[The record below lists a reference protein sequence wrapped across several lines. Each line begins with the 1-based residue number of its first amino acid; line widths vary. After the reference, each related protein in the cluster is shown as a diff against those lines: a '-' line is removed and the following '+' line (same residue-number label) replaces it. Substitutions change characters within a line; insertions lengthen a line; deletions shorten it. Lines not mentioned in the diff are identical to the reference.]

1 MLQMLKSRR
10 LFIFLGLTGL
20 FIVAGIVAVLM
31 IMTPLSGE
39 GDVVYLQGDDT
50 PYKVRP
56 SEEGGQKIAHQDS
69 RFMAFLDKGE
79 DVGEEV
85 EIISLNDN
93 LPEPPPVQIEPEN
106 EAGKEAVAAVDL
118 TNLSP
123 EKDAAVQPIETETV
137 LATPLVDANEINSD
151 ADSGVAMTGQTA
163 EPKII
168 AAPVPTPKPE
178 NPAAKKP
185 ASKKPAKQ
193 RKLNDPDTSMR
204 QIQLAAF
211 QSQNRADTAA
221 ALLSEKHKTR
231 LKGYVLSANL
241 ITKAD
246 GGQFWRV
253 MTGQISATEAAAICD
268 ALKKAGQDCILRKAN
283 KQQ

>member
-1 MLQMLKSRR
+1 MLQTLKSHR

-31 IMTPLSGE
+31 IMTPLTGE

-79 DVGEEV
+79 DAGEEV
-85 EIISLNDN
+85 EIVNLNDD
-93 LPEPPPVQIEPEN
+93 LPEPPPIQLEDE
-106 EAGKEAVAAVDL
+106 KEADASAAVDL
-118 TNLSP
+118 TKLSP
-123 EKDAAVQPIETETV
+123 KTDAPAKPIETETV
-137 LATPLVDANEINSD
+137 LATPLIDANEINTD
-151 ADSGVAMTGQTA
+151 ADSGAAETGQSTDSG
-163 EPKII
+163 II
-168 AAPVPTPKPE
+168 AAPIPTPKPE
-178 NPAAKKP
+178 NPTPKQPAKEKKP
-185 ASKKPAKQ
+185 I
-193 RKLNDPDTSMR
+193 NPDTPIR

-253 MTGQISATEAAAICD
+253 MTGQIPATEAAAICD

>member
-31 IMTPLSGE
+31 IMTPLTGE

-69 RFMAFLDKGE
+69 RFMAFLDKEE
-79 DVGEEV
+79 DTGEEV
-85 EIISLNDN
+85 EIVNLNDD
-93 LPEPPPVQIEPEN
+93 LPEPPPIQLEE
-106 EAGKEAVAAVDL
+106 EKEADASAAVDL
-118 TNLSP
+118 TKLSP
-123 EKDAAVQPIETETV
+123 KTDAPAKPIETETV
-137 LATPLVDANEINSD
+137 LATPLIDANEINTD
-151 ADSGVAMTGQTA
+151 ADSGAAKTGQTTD
-163 EPKII
+163 PDII

-178 NPAAKKP
+178 NPTPKQPAKEKKP
-185 ASKKPAKQ
+185 I
-193 RKLNDPDTSMR
+193 NPDTPIR

-253 MTGQISATEAAAICD
+253 MTGQIPATEAAAICD

>member
-31 IMTPLSGE
+31 IMTPLTGE

-79 DVGEEV
+79 DAGEEV
-85 EIISLNDN
+85 EIVNLNDD
-93 LPEPPPVQIEPEN
+93 LPEPPPIQLEE
-106 EAGKEAVAAVDL
+106 EKEADASAAVDL
-118 TNLSP
+118 TKLSP
-123 EKDAAVQPIETETV
+123 KTDAPAKPIETETV
-137 LATPLVDANEINSD
+137 LATPLIDANEINTD
-151 ADSGVAMTGQTA
+151 ADSGAAETGQTTD
-163 EPKII
+163 PDII

-178 NPAAKKP
+178 NPTPKQPAKEKKP
-185 ASKKPAKQ
+185 I
-193 RKLNDPDTSMR
+193 NPDTPIR

-253 MTGQISATEAAAICD
+253 MTGQIPATEAAAICD

>member
-31 IMTPLSGE
+31 IMTPLTGE

-79 DVGEEV
+79 DAGEEV
-85 EIISLNDN
+85 EIVNLNDD
-93 LPEPPPVQIEPEN
+93 LPEPPPIQLEE
-106 EAGKEAVAAVDL
+106 EKEAEASAAVDL
-118 TNLSP
+118 TKLSP
-123 EKDAAVQPIETETV
+123 KTDAPAKPIETETV
-137 LATPLVDANEINSD
+137 LATPLIDANEVNTD
-151 ADSGVAMTGQTA
+151 ADSGAAKTGQTTDRG
-163 EPKII
+163 II

-178 NPAAKKP
+178 NPTPKQPAKEKKP
-185 ASKKPAKQ
+185 I
-193 RKLNDPDTSMR
+193 NPDTPIR

-253 MTGQISATEAAAICD
+253 MTGQIPATEAAAICD

>member
-31 IMTPLSGE
+31 IMTPLTGE

-79 DVGEEV
+79 DTSEEV
-85 EIISLNDN
+85 EIVNLNDD
-93 LPEPPPVQIEPEN
+93 LPEPPPIQLEE
-106 EAGKEAVAAVDL
+106 EKKASAAVDL
-118 TNLSP
+118 TKLSP
-123 EKDAAVQPIETETV
+123 NTGAPAKPIETETV
-137 LATPLVDANEINSD
+137 LATPLIDANEINTD
-151 ADSGVAMTGQTA
+151 ADSGAAETGQSTDSG
-163 EPKII
+163 II
-168 AAPVPTPKPE
+168 AAPIPTPKPE
-178 NPAAKKP
+178 NPTPKQPAKEKKP
-185 ASKKPAKQ
+185 I
-193 RKLNDPDTSMR
+193 NPDTPIR

-253 MTGQISATEAAAICD
+253 MTGQIPATEAAAICD

>member
-31 IMTPLSGE
+31 IMTPLTGE

-79 DVGEEV
+79 DAGEEV
-85 EIISLNDN
+85 EIVNLNDD
-93 LPEPPPVQIEPEN
+93 LPEPPPIQLEE
-106 EAGKEAVAAVDL
+106 EKEADASAAVDL
-118 TNLSP
+118 TKLSP
-123 EKDAAVQPIETETV
+123 KTDAPAKPIETETV
-137 LATPLVDANEINSD
+137 LATPLIDANEINTD
-151 ADSGVAMTGQTA
+151 ADSGAAETGQSTDSG
-163 EPKII
+163 II
-168 AAPVPTPKPE
+168 AAPIPTPKPE
-178 NPAAKKP
+178 NPTPKQPAKEKKP
-185 ASKKPAKQ
+185 INP
-193 RKLNDPDTSMR
+193 DPPIR

-253 MTGQISATEAAAICD
+253 MTGQIPATEAAAICD

>member
-31 IMTPLSGE
+31 IMTPLTGE

-79 DVGEEV
+79 DAGEEV
-85 EIISLNDN
+85 EIVNLNDD
-93 LPEPPPVQIEPEN
+93 LPEPPPIQLEE
-106 EAGKEAVAAVDL
+106 EKEADASAAVDL
-118 TNLSP
+118 TKLSP
-123 EKDAAVQPIETETV
+123 KTGAPAKPIETETV
-137 LATPLVDANEINSD
+137 LATPLIDANEINTD
-151 ADSGVAMTGQTA
+151 ADSGAAKTGQTTD
-163 EPKII
+163 PDII

-178 NPAAKKP
+178 NPTPKQPAKEKKP
-185 ASKKPAKQ
+185 I
-193 RKLNDPDTSMR
+193 NPDTPIR

-253 MTGQISATEAAAICD
+253 MTGQIPATEAAAICD

>member
-1 MLQMLKSRR
+1 MLQTLKSHR

-31 IMTPLSGE
+31 IMTPLTGE

-79 DVGEEV
+79 DAGEEV
-85 EIISLNDN
+85 EIVNLNDD
-93 LPEPPPVQIEPEN
+93 LPEPPPIQLEE
-106 EAGKEAVAAVDL
+106 EKEADASAAVDL
-118 TNLSP
+118 TKLSP
-123 EKDAAVQPIETETV
+123 KTDAPAKPIETETV
-137 LATPLVDANEINSD
+137 LATPLIDANEINTD
-151 ADSGVAMTGQTA
+151 ADSGAAETGQSTDSG
-163 EPKII
+163 II
-168 AAPVPTPKPE
+168 AAPIPTPKPE
-178 NPAAKKP
+178 NPTPKQPAKEKKP
-185 ASKKPAKQ
+185 I
-193 RKLNDPDTSMR
+193 NPDTPIR

-253 MTGQISATEAAAICD
+253 MTGQIPATEAAAICD

>member
-31 IMTPLSGE
+31 IMTPLTGE

-79 DVGEEV
+79 DTSEEV
-85 EIISLNDN
+85 EIVNLNDD
-93 LPEPPPVQIEPEN
+93 LPEPPPIQLEE
-106 EAGKEAVAAVDL
+106 EKKASAAVDL
-118 TNLSP
+118 TKLSP
-123 EKDAAVQPIETETV
+123 NTDAPAKPIETETV
-137 LATPLVDANEINSD
+137 LATPLIDANEINTD
-151 ADSGVAMTGQTA
+151 ADSGAAETGQSTDSG
-163 EPKII
+163 II
-168 AAPVPTPKPE
+168 AAPIPTPKPE
-178 NPAAKKP
+178 NPTPKQPAKEKKP
-185 ASKKPAKQ
+185 I
-193 RKLNDPDTSMR
+193 NPDTPIR

-253 MTGQISATEAAAICD
+253 MTGQIPATEAAAICD

>member
-31 IMTPLSGE
+31 IMTPLTGE

-79 DVGEEV
+79 DAGEEV
-85 EIISLNDN
+85 EIVNLNDD
-93 LPEPPPVQIEPEN
+93 LPEPPPIQLEE
-106 EAGKEAVAAVDL
+106 EKEADASAAVDL
-118 TNLSP
+118 TKLSP
-123 EKDAAVQPIETETV
+123 KTDAPAKPIETETV
-137 LATPLVDANEINSD
+137 LATPLIDANEINTD
-151 ADSGVAMTGQTA
+151 ADRGAAKTGQTTD
-163 EPKII
+163 PDII

-178 NPAAKKP
+178 NPTPKQPAKEKKP
-185 ASKKPAKQ
+185 I
-193 RKLNDPDTSMR
+193 NPDTPIR

-253 MTGQISATEAAAICD
+253 MTGQIPATEAAAICD